1 MAVIQSHTNP
11 DKSLKQHVLEV
22 ETAAHSILNRHSS
35 TVKALIEEEIT
46 LAVFFHD
53 VGKAIPAFQEYI
65 ADPKKYKKTRGL
77 KNHTPVSFLL
87 WLLFARENKI
97 SKEKILL
104 IAVAVWKHHGD
115 FPTFQSFLNGMTCY
129 DYKNDYDISKY
140 PLSTVN
146 KELNLDLIIAPDA
159 VDFDVEDVFFDD
171 DFISKLPLSH
181 AAILKVRALL
191 LFSVLL
197 ESDRTFLALSGVFLD
212 RHLNPAPPI
221 QIDPEIVD
229 NFLIEKSSS
238 GNQNTKLNQYRTDL
252 RLKIIQNSSQG
263 AAIESVTLPT
273 GLGKTMVAAQ
283 WALKNRHDG
292 NVKQKVIVVLPFLSI
307 IDQTIKE
314 YKNLFGHLDVES
326 MLLESHSIANR
337 KYAKD
342 SDSDSYEDQNNK
354 FNDSIDFMSETW
366 NFDFIFTTF
375 DQLLYSLLSS
385 KKNHIMRFHNLADA
399 LIIID
404 EIQALPPILWKPLSL
419 ALNTVTQ
426 IMNTKILIMSATQPE
441 FLETSELVPH
451 PEDIFKNQNR
461 YQLLLNQKIG
471 VSLDDFIIMCKGRI
485 ETENWHQKRI
495 LLVFNT
501 RASAR
506 EVLDA
511 LEKDIHCELFFLSAD
526 VTPKERLENIE
537 KIKTNDPCLV
547 IATQC
552 IEAGVDIDM
561 DFAIRDFAP
570 LDSIV
575 QCAGRCNRNGLKDKA
590 DIEVISLLNENGR
603 PFSSFVYD
611 SILLEKTATIL
622 NKAEKIVS
630 EEEIFPLVSN
640 YFSEIKESK
649 NIGEAEAKAWAYWEK
664 DLNVKKMLRGDNE
677 KFSFIVSSQDKP
689 EEGDLNIKE
698 TVINALEIEDPW
710 NRRRQIR
717 SLRGRIASLTISVWG
732 NGSFDPEDISETV
745 GCFSFLKES
754 FYCQGKGFSLSGD
767 TINCPSVS
775 F

>member
-1 MAVIQSHTNP
+1 MAMIQSHTNP

-22 ETAAHSILNRHSS
+22 EEAAKSILNRHSS
-35 TVKALIEEEIT
+35 TARALIEEEIT
-46 LAVFFHD
+46 LAIFFHD
-53 VGKAIPAFQEYI
+53 IGKAMAVFQEYI
-65 ADPKKYKKTRGL
+65 ADPGKYRKKKKL
-77 KNHTPVSFLL
+77 KNHTPVSLLL

-97 SKEKILL
+97 LKEKILL

-115 FPTFQSFLNGMTCY
+115 FPTFQSFLDGMTCY
-129 DYKNDYDISKY
+129 DYENDYDISKY

-146 KELNLDLIIAPDA
+146 KELNLELIISPDA
-159 VDFDVEDVFFDD
+159 VAFDVEDDLFDD
-171 DFISKLPLSH
+171 DFISRLPLGH
-181 AAILKVRALL
+181 AAVLKVRALL

-197 ESDRTFLALSGVFLD
+197 ESDRTFLALSGEFLD
-212 RHLNPAPPI
+212 KHLKPVPPI
-221 QIDPEIVD
+221 QIHPKIVD
-229 NFLIEKSSS
+229 NFLIQKSSS
-238 GNQNTKLNQYRTDL
+238 GNQNTMLNQYRTDL
-252 RLKIIQNSSQG
+252 RRKIIQNSSQG

-283 WALKNRHDG
+283 WALKNRHG
-292 NVKQKVIVVLPFLSI
+292 GSSRQKVIVVLPFLSI

-314 YKNLFGHLDVES
+314 YKNLFAHLDVES

-337 KYAKD
+337 KYAK
-342 SDSDSYEDQNNK
+342 DSYEDQNNK

-385 KKNHIMRFHNLADA
+385 KKNHIMRFHNMADA

-419 ALNTVTQ
+419 ALNTVTE

-451 PEDIFKNQNR
+451 PGDIFKNQNR

-471 VSLDDFIIMCKGRI
+471 ISLNNFIIMCKVRMEI
-485 ETENWHQKRI
+485 ENWHQKRI

-501 RASAR
+501 RTSAR

-511 LEKDIHCELFFLSAD
+511 LEQDIQCDLFFLSAD

-537 KIKTNDPCLV
+537 KIKNNDPCLV

-570 LDSIV
+570 LDSII

-590 DIEVISLLNENGR
+590 DIEVVSLLNENGR
-603 PFSSFVYD
+603 AFSNFVYD

-622 NKAEKIVS
+622 SKVGKIVS
-630 EEEIFPLVSN
+630 EEEIFPLVTN
-640 YFSEIKESK
+640 YFSEIKKSK
-649 NIGEAEAKAWAYWEK
+649 NIGEAEAEAWVYWEK
-664 DLNVKKMLRGDNE
+664 DLNVKQMLRGDNQ

-689 EEGDLNIKE
+689 EEGEQNIKE
-698 TVINALEIEDPW
+698 AVINALKIDDPW
-710 NRRRQIR
+710 IRRRRIR
-717 SLRGRIASLTISVWG
+717 SLRGRIASLTISVWETG
-732 NGSFDPEDISETV
+732 AFDPEEISEAV
-745 GCFSFLKES
+745 GCFYFLKEP
-754 FYCQGKGFSLSGD
+754 FYCQGKGFSLKGD